1 MNNLTTIRKSFNSLY
16 RAVEAE
22 GGHAQDYDTYGIG
35 KNEGIDLALVK
46 LEAAGF
52 DRGDSLFDQIV
63 AAAQEAIKDDLIDAH
78 IEVERLKTERDSLKT
93 ALKKAHGLLA
103 AQRKPAYTAPRLR
116 VVN

>member
-1 MNNLTTIRKSFNSLY
+1 MNNLTTIRQSFNSLY

-22 GGHAQDYDTYGIG
+22 GGQAHDYDTYGIG
-35 KNEGIDLALVK
+35 KNEGIDLALIK

-52 DRGDSLFDQIV
+52 DRGESPFDQIV
-63 AAAQEAIKDDLIDAH
+63 AASQEAIKDDLIDAH
-78 IEVERLKTERDSLKT
+78 IQIERLKTERDSLKT
-93 ALKKAHGLLA
+93 ALEKAHGLIA